1 MPSNNCSARP
11 APTNP
16 APGFFVVVEGIDGA
30 GKTTQ
35 ARRLVD
41 RLTAHGREAVYVKEP
56 TDGPWGRRIREIAQR
71 GREGITIEEELS
83 WFIRDRAQDV
93 EERIGPALNQ
103 GKVVVADRYYHSN
116 IAYQSS
122 LGIDPD
128 RIRALNQDF
137 PRPDIVFLIEASV
150 SLGRRRINEGR
161 GEEANQGYEQAAFL
175 EKVQAAFDRMTDANI
190 FRVDGSL
197 SADQVAE
204 ILWERTLASI
214 ALPAADG

>member
-1 MPSNNCSARP
+1 
-11 APTNP
+11 
-16 APGFFVVVEGIDGA
+16 VVVEGIDGA